1 MKKAKFWYRASLIV
15 SSMLV
20 VFGAYFILIYGSLM
34 DGLVHIGLGLI
45 VGIDS
50 WVKLFKKKK

>member
-1 MKKAKFWYRASLIV
+1 MKKAKFWFRASLIV

-34 DGLVHIGLGLI
+34 DGLVHIGLEVAELKEEDMPVI
-45 VGIDS
+45 
-50 WVKLFKKKK
+50 